1 MSGTPLGKRDLWLAL
16 AAYLSWC
23 VVLAVGMSLAYD
35 RAWGISLLG
44 FASSEVRI
52 GFAACA
58 AIGLVYILT
67 PLRSDHRPIDPPRS
81 RLWGLGAVLATG
93 ILASLL
99 YAREAY
105 LGDGTMRA
113 MDTAKGIGFIPSEL
127 LPSLAGGFVGS
138 VLPVDASVKGYIA
151 LRVLSIISAMV
162 LVAALWYLIPRATGS
177 PKRSLL
183 FWILSMG
190 SARLLAG
197 YIETYTL
204 GFAFFTLWCVAAWG
218 YFHRRLSPLW
228 MIGFWTGAM
237 LSHVTAALLV
247 PATSWL
253 LSHDPDGRFNLRR
266 KQLWQTAALVAVVA
280 GGILISF
287 YHRQVNLPG
296 VPKSNFF
303 VTPQSTPPHEYGL
316 LSAKHLYDLLNHWIL
331 IAPAFLFVGVL
342 TFIARKST
350 TSGSFM
356 QSLWQHSTHFWIL
369 AGALPFAVGFL
380 VDPKLGWAR
389 DWDLYTLLAAPAL
402 VGMALWLDRL
412 DGAMRRAAFAIA
424 VIAAALWL
432 SFSVDGSAEQRRF
445 EALLDLDPSRS
456 DYGHE
461 IMAQQYRRQGD
472 HEGMLRHYRAA
483 LAVSENHRYR
493 MNIAAA
499 YFYLNRFDE
508 AERWYRSVVTRDSAN
523 AAAYHGLSLSLSELG
538 RHEEALASALQAVTL
553 DSKNPEY
560 AFRAGSA
567 YMATRQF
574 DDALVY
580 LQISHRVRPHDPAI
594 VNALAVCHL
603 ALDQLDLAKSMIDLA
618 LSLDPDEGM
627 VWLNAARIAHRR
639 GELTQAAKY
648 LQEYQMRV
656 PGAGPSV
663 DSKMIL
669 DSLARMTD
677 TSG

>member
-1 MSGTPLGKRDLWLAL
+1 MSGTHSGKGDLWLAL
-16 AAYLSWC
+16 AAYLPWC
-23 VVLAVGMSLAYD
+23 VVLAVGMSLVYD

-44 FASSEVRI
+44 FASSEVRLGYAI
-52 GFAACA
+52 CA
-58 AIGLVYILT
+58 ALGLIYIVIPLGSNHRSIG
-67 PLRSDHRPIDPPRS
+67 SPRN
-81 RLWGLGAVLATG
+81 RLWGLVAVLATG
-93 ILASLL
+93 ALASLL

-127 LPSLAGGFVGS
+127 LPSLAGGLVGS
-138 VLPVDASVKGYIA
+138 VLPVEAIVKGYIA
-151 LRVLSIISAMV
+151 LRVLSIVSGMV
-162 LVAALWYLIPRATGS
+162 LVATLWYLIPQATGS

-183 FWILSMG
+183 FWILTMG
-190 SARLLAG
+190 SVRLIAG

-218 YFHRRLSPLW
+218 YYHRRLSPLW

-237 LSHVTAALLV
+237 LSHVTAVLLA
-247 PATSWL
+247 PATLWL
-253 LSHDPDGRFNLRR
+253 MSYDPDGRLNLKR
-266 KQLWQTAALVAVVA
+266 KQLWQAAALIAAVA
-280 GGILISF
+280 GTILITF
-287 YHRQVNLPG
+287 YQRQVNLRG
-296 VPKSNFF
+296 VPRSNFF
-303 VTPQSTPPHEYGL
+303 VTPLSVPPHEYGL
-316 LSAKHLYDLLNHWIL
+316 FSAKHFYDCLNHWFL

-342 TFIARKST
+342 AFIARKST
-350 TSGSFM
+350 ASGSVTR
-356 QSLWQHSTHFWIL
+356 SLRSRSTQFWIL
-369 AGALPFAVGFL
+369 AGVLPFAAGFL

-389 DWDLYTLLAAPAL
+389 DWDLYTLLSAPAL
-402 VGMALWLDRL
+402 IGMALWLDCL
-412 DGAMRRAAFAIA
+412 DGALRRAAVAVAI
-424 VIAAALWL
+424 IAAGLWL

-508 AERWYRSVVTRDSAN
+508 AERWYRSVVMRDSAN
-523 AAAYHGLSLSLSELG
+523 AAAYHGLSLSLSEQG
-538 RHEEALASALQAVTL
+538 RHNEALSSALQAVTL

-560 AFRAGSA
+560 SFRVGSA
-567 YMATRQF
+567 FMATRQLN
-574 DDALVY
+574 DALVY
-580 LQISHRVRPHDPAI
+580 LQISHRVRPNDPAT

-603 ALDQLDLAKSMIDLA
+603 ALDQLDLAKSMIDQA

-627 VWLNAARIAHRR
+627 VWLNAARIAQHR
-639 GELTQAAKY
+639 GEFEQAAKY

-656 PGAGPSV
+656 PGSGQNGET
-663 DSKMIL
+663 KMIL
-669 DSLARMTD
+669 DSLARLTD

>member
-1 MSGTPLGKRDLWLAL
+1 MSGTLSGRRDLWLAL

-23 VVLAVGMSLAYD
+23 VVLAVGMSLVYD

-44 FASSEVRI
+44 FASSEMRI
-52 GFAACA
+52 GFAVCA
-58 AIGLVYILT
+58 AFGLIYILI
-67 PLRSDHRPIDPPRS
+67 PSRADHRSIDSSRH
-81 RLWGLGAVLATG
+81 RLWGLVAVLATG
-93 ILASLL
+93 VLASLL

-127 LPSLAGGFVGS
+127 LPSFAGGLVGF
-138 VLPVDASVKGYIA
+138 VLPVEASVKGYFA
-151 LRVLSIISAMV
+151 LRVLSIVSGMV
-162 LVAALWYLIPRATGS
+162 LVATLWYLIPRATGS

-183 FWILSMG
+183 FWILTMG
-190 SARLLAG
+190 SVRLIAG

-218 YFHRRLSPLW
+218 YCRQRLSPLW

-237 LSHVTAALLV
+237 LSHVTAVLLI
-247 PATSWL
+247 PATLWF
-253 LSHDPDGRFNLRR
+253 LSHDSEGRFSLKR
-266 KQLWQTAALVAVVA
+266 KQLWQAAALVAAVA
-280 GGILISF
+280 GTILIAF
-287 YHRQVNLPG
+287 YQRQVNLPG

-303 VTPQSTPPHEYGL
+303 VTPLSVQPHEYGL
-316 LSAKHLYDLLNHWIL
+316 FSAKHIFDLFNHWIL
-331 IAPAFLFVGVL
+331 IAPAFLFVGVPA
-342 TFIARKST
+342 FIARKPTVSDSVARSLRSRST
-350 TSGSFM
+350 P
-356 QSLWQHSTHFWIL
+356 FWIL
-369 AGALPFAVGFL
+369 AGILPFAAGFL

-389 DWDLYTLLAAPAL
+389 DWDLYALLSAPAL

-412 DGAMRRAAFAIA
+412 NGALRRAAVAVAI
-424 VIAAALWL
+424 IAAGLWL
-432 SFSVDGSAEQRRF
+432 SFSVDGRAEQRRF

-538 RHEEALASALQAVTL
+538 RHEEALASALQAVTV

-560 AFRAGSA
+560 AFRVGSA
-567 YMATRQF
+567 FMATRQF
-574 DDALVY
+574 NEAQPY
-580 LQISHRVRPHDPAI
+580 LQISHRVRPNDPAI
-594 VNALAVCHL
+594 ANALAVCYL
-603 ALDQLDLAKSMIDLA
+603 ALGELDLAKSTIDLA
-618 LSLDPDEGM
+618 LSLDPDECM
-627 VWLNAARIAHRR
+627 VWLNAARIAQRR
-639 GELTQAAKY
+639 GELEQAAKY

-656 PGAGPSV
+656 PGAGQNGET
-663 DSKMIL
+663 KMIL